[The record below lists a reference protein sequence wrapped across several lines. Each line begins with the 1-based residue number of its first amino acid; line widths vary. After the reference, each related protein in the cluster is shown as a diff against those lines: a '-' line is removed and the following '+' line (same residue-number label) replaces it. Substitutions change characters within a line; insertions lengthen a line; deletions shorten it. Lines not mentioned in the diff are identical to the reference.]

1 MISTTNIHGVTDV
14 YIARYNHEIDAITF
28 LFECGDGQSHTTA
41 FGINPRAA
49 LKIMS
54 VLGNEHT
61 RIYINDRLMKIDD
74 YVEELKV
81 VEVLDKL
88 KGDTN
93 AT

>member
-14 YIARYNHEIDAITF
+14 YVLRYNHEIDAITF
-28 LFECGDGQSHTTA
+28 LFECGDGQVHTTA
-41 FGINPRAA
+41 FGINPKDA

-61 RIYINDRLMKIDD
+61 RIYMNDKLMKIDD
-74 YVEELKV
+74 YTEELKV
-81 VEVLDKL
+81 REVLDKME
-88 KGDTN
+88 GEAH